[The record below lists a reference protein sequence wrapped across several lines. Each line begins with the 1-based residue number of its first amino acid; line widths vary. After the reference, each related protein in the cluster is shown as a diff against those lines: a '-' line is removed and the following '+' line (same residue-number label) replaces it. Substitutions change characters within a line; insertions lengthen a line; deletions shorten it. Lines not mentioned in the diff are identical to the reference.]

1 MASISKLNLGGILL
15 ENLHLGENRINK
27 MYLGDILIYE
37 WETSTQNDYIV
48 YLPEAEELQVLNIVE
63 SYDEPTETYTISNIT
78 INYDST
84 NEKLNIGGNE

>member
-1 MASISKLNLGGILL
+1 MGNISKLNLGGILL
-15 ENLHLGENRINK
+15 ENLYLGGDRINK

-37 WETSTQNDYIV
+37 WETSTQNDYVIYV
-48 YLPEAEELQVLNIVE
+48 PETEELQILNITE